1 MLIACLLA
9 AASIAATTT
18 TFAQES
24 APPPILGRWDL
35 TIHTSH
41 GDRSGWLEVRHS
53 GLQTLVGQFVG
64 TSGSAR
70 PISQVEFKDNEL
82 RFSIPPQWDRVDG
95 NLVVTGRL
103 DGDRLSGTM
112 TLAGGPPDKW
122 DGARAPSLRRSEEPK
137 WGEPLRLLQAS
148 GLDGW
153 HAIGA
158 NEWEVAGA
166 MLKNRKSGGNLVTDQ
181 TFTDFKLHLEF
192 RYPAGSNSG
201 VYLRGRYEVQIADL
215 PDAEPEPGILGAIYG
230 FISPSDNASRKAREW
245 QSYDITLVGRMVTV
259 VLNDKTVICNQ
270 AIPGITGGA
279 LDSDEG
285 QPGPLLLQGDHGPVE
300 FRNIVLTPTR

>member
-9 AASIAATTT
+9 AASIVSTTSFT
-18 TFAQES
+18 QEP

-35 TIHTSH
+35 TIHTAR
-41 GDRSGWLEVRHS
+41 GDRSAWLEVRHS
-53 GLQTLVGQFVG
+53 GVQTLVGQFVG

-70 PISQVEFKDNEL
+70 PISQVDFKDNEL

-103 DGDRLSGTM
+103 DGESLSGTM
-112 TLAGGPPDKW
+112 TLAGAQPEKW
-122 DGARAPSLRRSEEPK
+122 NGVRAPSLRRSQEPK
-137 WGEPLRLLQAS
+137 WGTPIRLLQAS
-148 GLDGW
+148 DLSGW
-153 HAIGA
+153 HALGT
-158 NEWEVAGA
+158 NEWEVAGGV
-166 MLKNRKSGGNLVTDQ
+166 LKNRKSGGNLVTDQ

-215 PDAEPEPGILGAIYG
+215 PSAEPEPGILGAVYG
-230 FISPSDNASRKAREW
+230 FLSPSENASRKAGEW
-245 QSYDITLVGRMVTV
+245 QSFDITLVGRMVTV
-259 VLNDKTVICNQ
+259 ALNDKTIICNQ
-270 AIPGITGGA
+270 AIPGITGAA

-285 QPGPLLLQGDHGPVE
+285 KPGPLLLQGDHGPIE
-300 FRNIVLTPTR
+300 FRNIVLTPAR

>member
-35 TIHTSH
+35 TIHTSG

-103 DGDRLSGTM
+103 DGDHLSGTM

-122 DGARAPSLRRSEEPK
+122 DGVRAPSLRRSEEPK
-137 WGEPLRLLQAS
+137 WGEPLRLLQANS
-148 GLDGW
+148 LDGW

-158 NEWEVAGA
+158 NEWEVAGGV
-166 MLKNRKSGGNLVTDQ
+166 LKNRKSGGNLVTDQ
-181 TFTDFKLHLEF
+181 TFTDFRLHLEF

-215 PDAEPEPGILGAIYG
+215 PDAEPEPGMLGAIYG
-230 FISPSDNASRKAREW
+230 FISPSENASRKAGEW

-259 VLNDKTVICNQ
+259 VLNDKTLICNQ
-270 AIPGITGGA
+270 AIPGITGAA

-285 QPGPLLLQGDHGPVE
+285 KPGPLLLQGDHGPIE
-300 FRNIVLTPTR
+300 FRNIVLTPAR

>member
-9 AASIAATTT
+9 ASIVSTTLI
-18 TFAQES
+18 AQDP
-24 APPPILGRWDL
+24 APPPLLGRWDL

-41 GDRSGWLEVRHS
+41 GDRSAWLEVRHS
-53 GLQTLVGQFVG
+53 GIQTLVGQFVG

-70 PISQVEFKDNEL
+70 PIAEIEFRNNEL
-82 RFSIPPQWDRVDG
+82 RFAIPPQWDRVSG

-112 TLAGGPPDKW
+112 TLAGGEPEKW
-122 DGARAPSLRRSEEPK
+122 DGVRAPSLRRSEAPK
-137 WGEPLRLLQAS
+137 WGTPVRLLQAS
-148 GLDGW
+148 GLTGW
-153 HAIGA
+153 HVMGA
-158 NEWEVAGA
+158 NEWAVEGGV
-166 MLKNRKSGGNLVTDQ
+166 LKNRKSGGNLVTDQ
-181 TFTDFKLHLEF
+181 TFTDFRLHLEF
-192 RYPAGSNSG
+192 RYPEGSNSG

-215 PDAEPEPGILGAIYG
+215 PSAEPEPGILGAVYG
-230 FISPSDNASRKAREW
+230 FISPSENASRKAGEW

-270 AIPGITGGA
+270 AIPGITGAA

-285 QPGPLLLQGDHGPVE
+285 KPGPLLLQGDHGSIE
-300 FRNIVLTPTR
+300 FRNIILTPAR

>member
-9 AASIAATTT
+9 ASIASSTSL
-18 TFAQES
+18 AQQS

-35 TIHTSH
+35 TIHTSR

-53 GLQTLVGQFVG
+53 GIQTLVGQFVG

-70 PISQVEFKDNEL
+70 PIAEVEFKDNEL
-82 RFSIPPQWDRVDG
+82 RFAIPPQWDRVNG

-112 TLAGGPPDKW
+112 TLAGGEPEKW
-122 DGARAPSLRRSEEPK
+122 DGVRAPSLRRSDAPK
-137 WGEPLRLLQAS
+137 WDTPIRLLQAS
-148 GLDGW
+148 GLAGW
-153 HAIGA
+153 HVMGA
-158 NEWEVAGA
+158 NQWAVEGGV
-166 MLKNRKSGGNLVTDQ
+166 LKNQKSGGNLVTDQ

-192 RYPAGSNSG
+192 RYPEGSNSG

-215 PDAEPEPGILGAIYG
+215 PSAEPEPGILGAVYG
-230 FISPSDNASRKAREW
+230 FISPSENASRKAGDW

-270 AIPGITGGA
+270 AIPGITGAA

-285 QPGPLLLQGDHGPVE
+285 KPGPLLLQGDHGPIE
-300 FRNIVLTPTR
+300 FRNIILTPAR

>member
-9 AASIAATTT
+9 ASIVSTTLLS
-18 TFAQES
+18 QES

-35 TIHTSH
+35 TIHTAR
-41 GDRSGWLEVRHS
+41 GDRSAWLEVRHS
-53 GLQTLVGQFVG
+53 GVRTLVGQFVG

-70 PISQVEFKDNEL
+70 PIAEVEFRNSEL

-95 NLVVTGRL
+95 NVVVTGRL
-103 DGDRLSGTM
+103 DGDRLSGTI
-112 TLAGGPPDKW
+112 TLAGGQPEKW
-122 DGARAPSLRRSEEPK
+122 DGVRAPSLRRSEEPT
-137 WGEPLRLLQAS
+137 WGTPIRLLQAT

-153 HAIGA
+153 HAMGA
-158 NEWEVAGA
+158 NEWAVEGGV
-166 MLKNRKSGGNLVTDQ
+166 LKNRKSGGNLVTDQ

-192 RYPAGSNSG
+192 RYPEGSNSG

-215 PDAEPEPGILGAIYG
+215 PSAEPEPGILGAVYG
-230 FISPSDNASRKAREW
+230 FISPSENASRKAGEW

-259 VLNDKTVICNQ
+259 VLNDKRVICNQ
-270 AIPGITGGA
+270 AIPGITGAA

-285 QPGPLLLQGDHGPVE
+285 KPGPLLLQGDHGPIE
-300 FRNIVLTPTR
+300 FRNIVLTPAR